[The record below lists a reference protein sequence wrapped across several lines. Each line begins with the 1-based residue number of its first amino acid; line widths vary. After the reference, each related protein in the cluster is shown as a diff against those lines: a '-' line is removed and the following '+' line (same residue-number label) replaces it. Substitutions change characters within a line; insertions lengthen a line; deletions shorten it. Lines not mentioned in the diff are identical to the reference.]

1 MNERVVHRTAAP
13 RPSLGNARE
22 RLPGIILALRR
33 DRPDPRIE
41 LDHKGPFD
49 LLLAT
54 ILSAQCTDARVN
66 KVMPEVLRRWPTP
79 AALAEADPEQVED
92 VIRSTG
98 FFRAKARA
106 LVGCSRAIRDR
117 HDGVV
122 PQTMEALT
130 ALPGVG
136 RKTANV
142 VLGVAYGVA
151 SGVVVDTHVARV
163 CRRLA
168 LTRHSDP
175 IRIEADLMAL
185 VPRSDWRFLSVAMV
199 LHGRYVCLARAP
211 LCESCALSRLCP
223 SRGRAVP
230 RGRPRPRRGRGRD

>member
-1 MNERVVHRTAAP
+1 VKGQAAHRDPVRRAP
-13 RPSLGNARE
+13 SGDARE
-22 RLPGIILALRR
+22 RIHGIVQALRK
-33 DRPDPRIE
+33 DRPTARIE
-41 LDHKGPFD
+41 LDHSGPFD

-54 ILSAQCTDARVN
+54 ILSAQCTDERVN

-79 AALAEADPEQVED
+79 AALSTADTDQVEE

-106 LVGCSRAIRDR
+106 LIGCSRAIQDR

-122 PQTMEALT
+122 PQTMEMLT

-142 VLGVAYGVA
+142 LLGVAYGVA

-163 CRRLA
+163 CRRLG

-175 IRIEADLMAL
+175 VRIEADLMAL
-185 VPRSDWRFLSVAMV
+185 LPRSDWRFFSVAMV
-199 LHGRYVCLARAP
+199 LHGRYVCLARTP
-211 LCESCALSRLCP
+211 LCEGCALSPLCP
-223 SRGRAVP
+223 SRGRVAP
-230 RGRPRPRRGRGRD
+230 RGRPRPPRGRGRG

>member
-1 MNERVVHRTAAP
+1 LSTSPRTP
-13 RPSLGNARE
+13 LGNARD
-22 RLPGIILALRR
+22 RSPGIIRALRQ

-41 LDHKGPFD
+41 LDHSGPFD

-79 AALAEADPEQVED
+79 EALAEADPDQVED

-98 FFRAKARA
+98 FFRAKTRA
-106 LVGCSRAIRDR
+106 LIGCSRAIRDR

-122 PQTMEALT
+122 PGTMEALT

-163 CRRLA
+163 CRRLG

-185 VPRSDWRFLSVAMV
+185 LPRTDWRFFSIAMV

-211 LCESCALSRLCP
+211 LCESCALSPLCP
-223 SRGRAVP
+223 SRDRVAP
-230 RGRPRPRRGRGRD
+230 RGRLRPPRGRGRG

>member
-1 MNERVVHRTAAP
+1 MQT
-13 RPSLGNARE
+13 
-22 RLPGIILALRR
+22 LRR
-33 DRPDPRIE
+33 DRPGARVE
-41 LDHKGPFD
+41 LDYHGPFD
-49 LLLAT
+49 LLIAT

-66 KVMPEVLRRWPTP
+66 KVTPEVISRWPTP
-79 AALAEADPEQVED
+79 QALATADPARVEE

-106 LVGCSRAIRDR
+106 LIGCSGAITGR
-117 HDGVV
+117 HAGQV
-122 PQTMEALT
+122 PRTMEALT

-142 VLGVAYGVA
+142 VLGVAYGEA

-163 CRRLA
+163 CRRLG

-175 IRIEADLMAL
+175 VRIEADLMAL
-185 VPRSDWRFLSVAMV
+185 LSRTDWIFFSIAMV

-211 LCESCALSRLCP
+211 RCHACALSFDCP
-223 SRGRAVP
+223 SRGRTAAP
-230 RGRPRPRRGRGRD
+230 GRRRPHRDRGRD